1 MQLRQ
6 TSRLQAE
13 LGYKAYAFFNYTP
26 FFPSKSARRPCK
38 QAPKITTMANNIR
51 CLVSKACRP
60 TPFTSASSPC
70 VAAPLC
76 LNGPPGSTV
85 LRPLHG
91 GPSSPSWTFLSRA
104 QGTECQ
110 ADWRCRTLAA
120 HWPGSGPS
128 QLAST
133 VTGTGRPSL
142 STVTSQWLEREQHQS
157 LPRSVSLG
165 TEVPPPDDVASLQP
179 RAPRLCCCARM
190 SSQRQAGPGMVG
202 SEPGPP

>member
-1 MQLRQ
+1 MCSSDKPLGCRLSLATRHMLFSTTHPSSPAKVHGDHASKHRKSQLWR
-6 TSRLQAE
+6 TIPGS
-13 LGYKAYAFFNYTP
+13 
-26 FFPSKSARRPCK
+26 
-38 QAPKITTMANNIR
+38 
-51 CLVSKACRP
+51 

-85 LRPLHG
+85 LPPLHG

-120 HWPGSGPS
+120 HRPGSGPS

-157 LPRSVSLG
+157 LPHSVSLS
-165 TEVPPPDDVASLQP
+165 TEVPHLMTWPPSNPGHPDSAAVPAC
-179 RAPRLCCCARM
+179 RLKD
-190 SSQRQAGPGMVG
+190 RQGPGWWAV
-202 SEPGPP
+202 SPALLE